1 VDQRSD
7 EWFAARCG
15 RITASRFKSVLAKTK
30 SGASASR
37 ETYKWQIVAERLTGK
52 VAESYTNSAMRWGTE
67 QEAYALAAYEWQT
80 DKTVATA
87 GFIPM
92 GDYAGCS
99 PDGLFGETQGLE
111 IKCPFNSAVHLQT
124 IDSNKMPAEH
134 KPQVQGCMIVTERTS
149 WDFVSFDPRMPQNL
163 KLFVT
168 TVELD
173 LDYVDQLKVSI
184 EQFND
189 ECAELIAK
197 LNPT

>member
-1 VDQRSD
+1 
-7 EWFAARCG
+7 
-15 RITASRFKSVLAKTK
+15 
-30 SGASASR
+30 
-37 ETYKWQIVAERLTGK
+37 
-52 VAESYTNSAMRWGTE
+52 M
-67 QEAYALAAYEWQT
+67 
-80 DKTVATA
+80 
-87 GFIPM
+87 M
-92 GDYAGCS
+92 
-99 PDGLFGETQGLE
+99 
-111 IKCPFNSAVHLQT
+111 
-124 IDSNKMPAEH
+124 
-134 KPQVQGCMIVTERTS
+134 VTERTS